1 MMEQD
6 DTNGLSLYEPDREA
20 LRARIAELEE
30 QLRLMTLERDELL
43 VQIHSRPQHE
53 AVMSSTQTVTSEPA
67 ATLLDADMCELCE
80 GEGIFS
86 VHDFRMEGTRCNGTS
101 RKTSQSAAREGI
113 VRSAGMCLAKTTD
126 RSIGAAAGAS

>member
-1 MMEQD
+1 MEQD
-6 DTNGLSLYEPDREA
+6 DTNGLSLYEPDRDA
-20 LRARIAELEE
+20 LRVRIAELEE

-67 ATLLDADMCELCE
+67 ATPLDADMCELCE

-86 VHDFRMEGTRCNGTS
+86 VHDFRMECTRCNGTG
-101 RKTSQSAAREGI
+101 RKTAKSAER
-113 VRSAGMCLAKTTD
+113 
-126 RSIGAAAGAS
+126 